1 MKPLLW
7 SLFLSLTALQSYAQ
21 LTLDWEMYHP
31 VQKTW
36 LPFGQAG
43 TVQEF
48 LWKKGELP
56 DPFYG
61 ENETNY
67 QWIEDHD

>member
-1 MKPLLW
+1 MK
-7 SLFLSLTALQSYAQ
+7 SSIACLFLLFFTVSTTAQT
-21 LTLDWEMYHP
+21 TLDWEVFHP

-56 DPFYG
+56 DPF
-61 ENETNY
+61 
-67 QWIEDHD
+67 D